1 MDPDSI
7 RSAELIGVGG
17 AKPATSRGRSAG
29 VAEFCRFVH
38 WKDPSQKLMD
48 DIKDYPRSKLLTK
61 ECFQEFGGH
70 LKRLCTEWDP
80 TTGKKKRLP
89 DGLEQTMIN
98 FKNAVMRMYPEWW
111 VKGRDDEWYGKLL
124 SAIKDETKDD
134 WMECGLSMKKPEHC
148 IGPKTQHDL
157 AVVYYGDN
165 TVQSVMQAYRSNM
178 NKSAGEM
185 IAITFGNVWFK
196 ILF

>member
-48 DIKDYPRSKLLTK
+48 DIKDYPRS
-61 ECFQEFGGH
+61 
-70 LKRLCTEWDP
+70 
-80 TTGKKKRLP
+80 
-89 DGLEQTMIN
+89 
-98 FKNAVMRMYPEWW
+98 
-111 VKGRDDEWYGKLL
+111 
-124 SAIKDETKDD
+124 
-134 WMECGLSMKKPEHC
+134 
-148 IGPKTQHDL
+148 
-157 AVVYYGDN
+157 
-165 TVQSVMQAYRSNM
+165 NM